1 MALKCHFCSCE
12 TASHRPDLPDVA
24 IGDEVVLWG
33 EDLPANELAAHAETI
48 GYEIMTRMMSRVPR
62 KYLG

>member
-1 MALKCHFCSCE
+1 MPS
-12 TASHRPDLPDVA
+12 SGVA